1 MKMIRSIVVMAAA
14 ALVLSSCGKGGSAK
28 LKNDVDSMSYSFG
41 IIVGTNL
48 KDNSG
53 IDAINEDVMAAAIRE
68 VYNGKELKFD
78 SKKAEEFLNKYFQQL
93 QEKLKTKNLE
103 AGKKFL
109 EENKKKSGVKVLPS
123 GIQYEV
129 IKEGNGPQP
138 KETDQVT
145 VNYVGTTIDGVEFD
159 SSVKRG
165 QPATFPVN
173 GVIKGWQ
180 DAIVNMKVGSKWKV
194 VIPTE
199 LAYGENPMPGS
210 KIKPNM
216 TLVFEIELLSIG
228 EAPKTEAAPAT
239 EPAK

>member
-1 MKMIRSIVVMAAA
+1 MIRSIVVMTAA

-28 LKNDVDSMSYSFG
+28 LKTDVDSVSYSIG
-41 IIVGTNL
+41 IMVGTNL

-53 IDAINEDVMAAAIRE
+53 LDKLNEEAMAAAIRD
-68 VYNGKELKFD
+68 VYSGKDLTFD
-78 SKKAEEFLNKYFQQL
+78 TKKAEAFLNKYFQEL
-93 QEKLKTKNLE
+93 QVKQKTKNLE

-109 EENKKKSGVKVLPS
+109 EENKKKSGVTVLPS
-123 GIQYEV
+123 GVQYEV

-199 LAYGENPMPGS
+199 LAYGENPMPGG

-216 TLVFEIELLSIG
+216 ALVFEIELLSIG
-228 EAPKTEAAPAT
+228 EAPKADAAPAT
-239 EPAK
+239 EPAQ

>member
-1 MKMIRSIVVMAAA
+1 MIRSIVVVAAA

-28 LKNDVDSMSYSFG
+28 LKNDVDSMSYCFG
-41 IIVGTNL
+41 VIVGSNL

-53 IDAINEDVMAAAIRE
+53 IEKINEDVMAAAIRE
-68 VYNGKELKFD
+68 VYSGKEMKFD
-78 SKKAEEFLNKYFQQL
+78 SKKAEEFLNKYFQEL
-93 QEKLKTKNLE
+93 QGKQKVKNLE

-109 EENKKKSGVKVLPS
+109 EENKKKSGVTVLPS
-123 GIQYEV
+123 GVQYEV
-129 IKEGNGPQP
+129 LKEGNGPQP

-199 LAYGENPMPGS
+199 LAYGENPMPGG
-210 KIKPNM
+210 KIKANM
-216 TLVFEIELLSIG
+216 ALVFEIELLSIG
-228 EAPKTEAAPAT
+228 DAPKADAAPAT
-239 EPAK
+239 QPVK

>member
-1 MKMIRSIVVMAAA
+1 MIRSIVVMTAA

-28 LKNDVDSMSYSFG
+28 LKTDVDSVSYSIG
-41 IIVGTNL
+41 IMVGTNL

-53 IDAINEDVMAAAIRE
+53 LDKLNEEAMAAAIRD
-68 VYNGKELKFD
+68 VYSGKDLTFD
-78 SKKAEEFLNKYFQQL
+78 TKKAEAFLNKYFQEL
-93 QEKLKTKNLE
+93 QVKQKTKNLE

-109 EENKKKSGVKVLPS
+109 EENKKKSGVTVLPS
-123 GIQYEV
+123 GVQYEV

-199 LAYGENPMPGS
+199 LAYGENPMPGG

-216 TLVFEIELLSIG
+216 ALVFEIELLSIG
-228 EAPKTEAAPAT
+228 EAPKADAAPAT